1 MPDAPRDDHGDP
13 LIPRDTS
20 RSLPIALLRAREAV
34 MSHFRP
40 LLAAYDITEQQWR
53 VVRVLAEGRALDAT
67 ELAERACLLPPSLTR
82 IVRTLEERGFVSRQR
97 DEADARRTFIEITP
111 DGVEFIRQ
119 VTPDS
124 RAIYEEMEA
133 RFGRERIEA
142 LLVMLHELN
151 ELGAANRS

>member
-53 VVRVLAEGRALDAT
+53 VVRVLAEGRPLDAT
-67 ELAERACLLPPSLTR
+67 ELADRACLLPPSLTR

-111 DGVEFIRQ
+111 AGVEFIRQ

-133 RFGRERIEA
+133 RFGRGRIEA
-142 LLVMLHELN
+142 LLDMLHELN